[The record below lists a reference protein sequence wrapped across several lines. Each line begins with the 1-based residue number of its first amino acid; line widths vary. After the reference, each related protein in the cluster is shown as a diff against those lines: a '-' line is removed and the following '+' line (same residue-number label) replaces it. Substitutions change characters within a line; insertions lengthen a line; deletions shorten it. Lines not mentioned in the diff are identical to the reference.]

1 MTTSNTALSQKTLN
15 KVFWRWY
22 FWGQIGWNYEKMQ
35 GSGYCYAMMPALKE
49 IYTNEDDLQVA
60 VKNHLQ
66 FFNTT
71 PDMAFIILGID
82 CAIEPELKL
91 DGMEAV
97 SGIKT
102 GLMGPFAGVGDS
114 IFGVVIP
121 TIFGAIA
128 AYMALDGNPV
138 GCFIW
143 IAMGVATTIIRWFL
157 FKIGYTQGQS
167 AVGTIAENTKPI
179 TDAASILG
187 LVVVGALVCSVVSI
201 HAPGTFTFGD
211 VSQPVQDLLDGI
223 MPSLLPLCGTA
234 LVYWLLSKK
243 GMTSNKAI
251 LIVIVVGL
259 LLGCTGILA
268 K

>member
-49 IYTNEDDLQVA
+49 IYTNEDDLQTA

-71 PDMAFIILGID
+71 PDTAFIILGID
-82 CAIEPELKL
+82 CAVEPELGV
-91 DGMEAV
+91 DGLEAV
-97 SGIKT
+97 NGIKT

-143 IAMGVATTIIRWFL
+143 IAMGRRDNHHPMVPLQARLHAGPVCRGHDRREHEARHRRRLHPGPRRRWRPRVL
-157 FKIGYTQGQS
+157 RRLHPR
-167 AVGTIAENTKPI
+167 ARH
-179 TDAASILG
+179 LH
-187 LVVVGALVCSVVSI
+187 LR
-201 HAPGTFTFGD
+201 
-211 VSQPVQDLLDGI
+211 
-223 MPSLLPLCGTA
+223 
-234 LVYWLLSKK
+234 
-243 GMTSNKAI
+243 
-251 LIVIVVGL
+251 
-259 LLGCTGILA
+259 
-268 K
+268 

>member
-1 MTTSNTALSQKTLN
+1 
-15 KVFWRWY
+15 
-22 FWGQIGWNYEKMQ
+22 
-35 GSGYCYAMMPALKE
+35 
-49 IYTNEDDLQVA
+49 
-60 VKNHLQ
+60 
-66 FFNTT
+66 
-71 PDMAFIILGID
+71 
-82 CAIEPELKL
+82 
-91 DGMEAV
+91 
-97 SGIKT
+97 
-102 GLMGPFAGVGDS
+102 MGPFAGVGDS

-143 IAMGVATTIIRWFL
+143 IAMAVVTTIIRWFL
-157 FKIGYTQGQS
+157 FKLGYTQGQS
-167 AVGTIAENTKPI
+167 AVGTIAENMKPI

-211 VSQPVQDLLDGI
+211 VQQPVQDLLDGI

-234 LVYWLLSKK
+234 FVYWLLSKK

-251 LIVIVVGL
+251 LIVIVIGL

>member
-1 MTTSNTALSQKTLN
+1 
-15 KVFWRWY
+15 
-22 FWGQIGWNYEKMQ
+22 
-35 GSGYCYAMMPALKE
+35 
-49 IYTNEDDLQVA
+49 
-60 VKNHLQ
+60 
-66 FFNTT
+66 
-71 PDMAFIILGID
+71 
-82 CAIEPELKL
+82 
-91 DGMEAV
+91 
-97 SGIKT
+97 
-102 GLMGPFAGVGDS
+102 MGPFAGVGDS

-143 IAMGVATTIIRWFL
+143 IAMGVVVTIIRWFL
-157 FKIGYTQGQS
+157 FKLGYTQGQS
-167 AVGTIAENTKPI
+167 AVGTIAENMKPV

-211 VSQPVQDLLDGI
+211 VQQPVQDLLDGI

-234 LVYWLLSKK
+234 FVYWLLSKK

-251 LIVIVVGL
+251 LIVIVIGL

>member
-1 MTTSNTALSQKTLN
+1 
-15 KVFWRWY
+15 
-22 FWGQIGWNYEKMQ
+22 
-35 GSGYCYAMMPALKE
+35 
-49 IYTNEDDLQVA
+49 
-60 VKNHLQ
+60 
-66 FFNTT
+66 
-71 PDMAFIILGID
+71 
-82 CAIEPELKL
+82 
-91 DGMEAV
+91 MEAV

-167 AVGTIAENTKPI
+167 AVGTIAENMKPI

-187 LVVVGALVCSVVSI
+187 LVVVGAPVRSVVSI

-211 VSQPVQDLLDGI
+211 VWRPDSQDLLDGI

-234 LVYWLLSKK
+234 LVSWLLSKK